1 MKNIFQSAA
10 LVTLL
15 AWGSAAPVLAQDTLP
30 GAQLEGLLAIAKANN
45 PDYASMRQEA
55 QAASERVVMAGALM
69 DPKFRVEWMDIT
81 KGGSQSATLLPNDTG
96 STVYTFMQ
104 DLPWW
109 GKRDLKRAIA
119 GQEAQAVD
127 GKAQGTWA
135 ELAAKVK
142 TTHAQRYFLY
152 NTRKLTQE
160 LLDLT
165 NRLSNVAQVRYAGG
179 LAMQQDAIRAQ
190 VEQTTMQTELVA
202 LESEARQAD
211 ARLNALL
218 ARPSSAPLAAPERL
232 SVLPAAA
239 SLDADSLLERVHRR
253 NPQLFS
259 EDARIK
265 AAELSRELSLKN
277 RYPDFTLAITPTQMQ
292 SRITEWGLMLEMNIP
307 LQQGTR
313 RAQERE
319 AQAMLAAAQ
328 SRREAV
334 ANQVASDLSEN
345 LAGLQSAQRTEQLL
359 KTSLLPQAELT
370 FQAALAGYENGKL
383 DFATLLDAQRQIR
396 QARLGQLK
404 AQVDAQMR
412 LAEIEKLLGEEL

>member
-1 MKNIFQSAA
+1 MKDIFQSAA

-15 AWGSAAPVLAQDTLP
+15 AWGNAAPALAQENLP

-96 STVYTFMQ
+96 STIYTFMQ

-119 GQEAQAVD
+119 AQEAQAVD

-142 TTHAQRYFLY
+142 TTHAQRYFLH
-152 NTRKLTQE
+152 NTRQLTQE

-165 NRLSNVAQVRYAGG
+165 NHLAQVTQVRYAGG

-190 VEQTTMQTELVA
+190 VEQTTIQTELVA
-202 LESEARQAD
+202 LESEAHQAD

-218 ARPSSAPLAAPERL
+218 ARPSGAPLAAPESL
-232 SVLPAAA
+232 PMLPAAA
-239 SLDADSLLERVHRR
+239 TLDADSLLERVRQR
-253 NPQLFS
+253 NPQIFS

-265 AAELSRELSLKN
+265 APAIGTKDRATAQDQLVATGRIDFSGGLGRVRKRQTRLCHSVGRTAANSPVPMYYRNPMGRYRVARHLNCCSSVHRPRKTRWAWTTSPCLRRRHRRQRRRQSGQHQHREGAEAWRAYRSR
-277 RYPDFTLAITPTQMQ
+277 PAC
-292 SRITEWGLMLEMNIP
+292 
-307 LQQGTR
+307 
-313 RAQERE
+313 
-319 AQAMLAAAQ
+319 
-328 SRREAV
+328 
-334 ANQVASDLSEN
+334 
-345 LAGLQSAQRTEQLL
+345 
-359 KTSLLPQAELT
+359 
-370 FQAALAGYENGKL
+370 
-383 DFATLLDAQRQIR
+383 ATWIGPFVPGRPR
-396 QARLGQLK
+396 GAR
-404 AQVDAQMR
+404 
-412 LAEIEKLLGEEL
+412 

>member
-1 MKNIFQSAA
+1 MKDIFQSAA
-10 LVTLL
+10 LLTLL
-15 AWGSAAPVLAQDTLP
+15 AWGSAAPVLAQETLP
-30 GAQLEGLLAIAKANN
+30 GAQLEGLLAIAKASN
-45 PDYASMRQEA
+45 PDYASMRKEA

-190 VEQTTMQTELVA
+190 VEQTTIQTELVA

-239 SLDADSLLERVHRR
+239 SLDADSLLERVRQR

-259 EDARIK
+259 EDARIR

-292 SRITEWGLMLEMNIP
+292 SRVTEWGLMLEMNIP

-345 LAGLQSAQRTEQLL
+345 LAGMQAAQRTEELL

>member
-1 MKNIFQSAA
+1 MKEVIQSAA
-10 LVTLL
+10 LATLL
-15 AWGSAAPVLAQDTLP
+15 VIGSATPALAQETLP
-30 GAQLEGLLAIAKANN
+30 GAQLEGLLAFAKEHN
-45 PDYASMRQEA
+45 PDYTSMRREA
-55 QAASERVVMAGALM
+55 QAATERVVMAGALM
-69 DPKFRVEWMDIT
+69 DPRLRVEWMDIT
-81 KGGSQSATLLPNDTG
+81 KGGSQSPTLLPGDTG
-96 STVYTFMQ
+96 STKYTIMQ

-119 GQEAQAVD
+119 GQEAQAVE

-165 NRLSNVAQVRYAGG
+165 NHLANLAQVRYAGG

-202 LESEARQAD
+202 LDSETLQAD

-218 ARPSSAPLAAPERL
+218 ARPSGAPLAAPERL

-239 SLDADSLLERVHRR
+239 TLDADALLERARQH

-259 EDARIK
+259 EDGRIK

-277 RYPDFTLAITPTQMQ
+277 RYPDFTLAISPTQMQ
-292 SRITEWGLMLEMNIP
+292 SRVSEWGLMLEMNIP

-319 AQAMLAAAQ
+319 TQAMLEAAQ

-345 LAGLQSAQRTEQLL
+345 LVGMRAAQRTEQLV
-359 KTSLLPQAELT
+359 KSSLLPQAELT

-383 DFATLLDAQRQIR
+383 DFATLLEAQRQIR

-412 LAEIEKLLGEEL
+412 LAEIEKLLGEDL